1 MRAPPIKI
9 PLCIWLVHLA
19 AVCAETHC
27 RVRRRVVN
35 RFSSDIHVTDNQLA
49 GTFTGTMQPLFQL
62 VSVVI
67 VVEMA
72 VPEFLLFYVPVMY
85 FYIKFAR
92 IYRQSGREI
101 KRLNSNSK
109 SPIFR
114 KWIHLSQ
121 LR

>member
-1 MRAPPIKI
+1 M
-9 PLCIWLVHLA
+9 
-19 AVCAETHC
+19 
-27 RVRRRVVN
+27 RRRVVN
-35 RFSSDIHVTDNQLA
+35 RFSSDIDVTDNQLA

-101 KRLNSNSK
+101 KRLNSNSR
-109 SPIFR
+109 SPVFQSKR
-114 KWIHLSQ
+114 CCSLDGFLDSLTEPPPAQ
-121 LR
+121 TSTRR

>member
-1 MRAPPIKI
+1 M
-9 PLCIWLVHLA
+9 
-19 AVCAETHC
+19 
-27 RVRRRVVN
+27 RRRVVN
-35 RFSSDIHVTDNQLA
+35 RFSSDIDVTDNQLA

-92 IYRQSGREI
+92 IFRQSGREI
-101 KRLNSNSK
+101 KRLNSHSRSPVFQSK
-109 SPIFR
+109 RCCSLVGFLDSPTEPPPAQISTR
-114 KWIHLSQ
+114 
-121 LR
+121 R

>member
-1 MRAPPIKI
+1 MRAADKI
-9 PLCIWLVHLA
+9 RLRIWLA
-19 AVCAETHC
+19 AVCDETHC

-35 RFSSDIHVTDNQLA
+35 RFSSDIDVTDNQLA

-62 VSVVI
+62 VSVVV

-114 KWIHLSQ
+114 KWIVRSQ

>member
-1 MRAPPIKI
+1 M
-9 PLCIWLVHLA
+9 
-19 AVCAETHC
+19 
-27 RVRRRVVN
+27 RRRVVN
-35 RFSSDIHVTDNQLA
+35 RFSSDIDVTDNQLA

-114 KWIHLSQ
+114 KWIHSLDDCVGLADLARVTAKSTST
-121 LR
+121 RRSTA

>member
-1 MRAPPIKI
+1 M
-9 PLCIWLVHLA
+9 
-19 AVCAETHC
+19 
-27 RVRRRVVN
+27 
-35 RFSSDIHVTDNQLA
+35 
-49 GTFTGTMQPLFQL
+49 
-62 VSVVI
+62 VI

-114 KWIHLSQ
+114 KWISA
-121 LR
+121 